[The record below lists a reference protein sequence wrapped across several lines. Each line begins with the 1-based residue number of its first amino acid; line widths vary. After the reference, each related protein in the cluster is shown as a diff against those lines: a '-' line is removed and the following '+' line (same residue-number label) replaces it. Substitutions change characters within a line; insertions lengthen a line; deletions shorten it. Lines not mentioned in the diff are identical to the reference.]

1 MWFLDL
7 KFLYELAAQWKELQ
21 IHHTRTVHRSNWSNQ
36 MPVQKSKPLVRPYRD
51 GRRPRSKAPTGGRP
65 ETVEQ
70 RRERIVRMAAPL
82 FLEKGYDNVSIDQII
97 GVVGGLMPALR
108 ASRVGIISA
117 LREA

>member
-1 MWFLDL
+1 MGLLPWREFVPRLL
-7 KFLYELAAQWKELQ
+7 VLYGTLQ
-21 IHHTRTVHRSNWSNQ
+21 SNKMQSKNFGARTVHRSNWSNQ

-97 GVVGGLMPALR
+97 GVV
-108 ASRVGIISA
+108 
-117 LREA
+117 